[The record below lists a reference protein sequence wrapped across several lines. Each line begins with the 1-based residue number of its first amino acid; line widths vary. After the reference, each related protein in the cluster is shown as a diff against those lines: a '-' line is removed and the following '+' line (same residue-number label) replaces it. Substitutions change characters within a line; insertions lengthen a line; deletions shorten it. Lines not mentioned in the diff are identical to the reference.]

1 MPLLKKNLSI
11 FRATI
16 VPLLKA
22 QLEGLGKLSLKLQ
35 VQGGKSLVLL
45 MPLKLRTKVVSSG
58 ASGAVLQSLWL
69 MHFKKP

>member
-22 QLEGLGKLSLKLQ
+22 QLEGLGRLSLKLQ

-45 MPLKLRTKVVSSG
+45 MPLKLRTE
-58 ASGAVLQSLWL
+58 VLR
-69 MHFKKP
+69 

>member
-22 QLEGLGKLSLKLQ
+22 QLEGLGILSLKLQ
-35 VQGGKSLVLL
+35 VQGGGKSLVLL
-45 MPLKLRTKVVSSG
+45 MPLKLRIEEVR
-58 ASGAVLQSLWL
+58 
-69 MHFKKP
+69 